1 MIATVQNTKRTLT
14 YKGKQ
19 KVEVW
24 EARSQAGTRFH
35 LFVVGAQL
43 MPGQQSIVKTTGG
56 KEVDLTKSRFDDDL
70 ADQKIPAAETA
81 KLPDAIE

>member
-1 MIATVQNTKRTLT
+1 MIATVQNTKRKLQ
-14 YKGKQ
+14 YKGQ
-19 KVEVW
+19 TVEVW

-43 MPGQQSIVKTTGG
+43 MPGQQSIVKQAG
-56 KEVDLTKSRFDDDL
+56 VDVDIVKARFDDDL